1 MIGSLRGRLL
11 DRGISGEL
19 LVEVGGVGY
28 RVSVTPSTAVALG
41 AEGQEVFVWV
51 HHRVREDGQTL
62 YGFADR
68 AEREC
73 FEAVLGAHG
82 VGPAMALAILSVHKP
97 AELFRVVADGDV
109 DALCLVPGVGKK
121 TAARLL
127 IELKNRLD
135 LPDDLGGGLVIVGA
149 VGEDGAPSRVRADVR
164 DALVELDY
172 SGEEIAAAMRSL
184 PESDDPSVLLRAAL
198 ASLASQR

>member
-11 DRGISGEL
+11 DRGVTGEL
-19 LVEVGGVGY
+19 LIEVGGVGY
-28 RVSVTPSTAVALG
+28 RVSVTPATAVALG

-62 YGFADR
+62 YGFAER

-82 VGPAMALAILSVHKP
+82 VGPAMALGILSVHKP
-97 AELFRVVADGDV
+97 EELFRVVADGDV

-135 LPDDLGGGLVIVGA
+135 LPDAVGA
-149 VGEDGAPSRVRADVR
+149 SPSAVAAGSGDGVSRVRSDVR

-172 SGEEIAAAMRSL
+172 SGEEIAAAMRDL
-184 PESDDPSVLLRAAL
+184 PDSDDPSVLLRAAL